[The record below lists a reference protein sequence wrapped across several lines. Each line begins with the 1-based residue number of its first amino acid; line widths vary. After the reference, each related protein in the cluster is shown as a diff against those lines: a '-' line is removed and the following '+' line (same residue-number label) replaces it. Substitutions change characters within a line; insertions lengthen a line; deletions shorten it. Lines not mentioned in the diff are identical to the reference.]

1 MFTPFHFIYSSND
14 YNAYT
19 DNTDYKQAY
28 MPAYT
33 ADTVLWLFELRGK
46 KGADRTERYP
56 LRLL

>member
-1 MFTPFHFIYSSND
+1 MITLLT
-14 YNAYT
+14 YT

-28 MPAYT
+28 MPACT